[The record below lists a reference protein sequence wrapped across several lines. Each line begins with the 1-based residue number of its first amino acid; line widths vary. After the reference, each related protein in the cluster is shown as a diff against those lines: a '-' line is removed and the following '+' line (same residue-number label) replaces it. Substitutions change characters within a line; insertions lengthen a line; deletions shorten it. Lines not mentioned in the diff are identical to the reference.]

1 MNVTDKET
9 ERFLKFIDPACRS
22 GMIEILSNMRAS
34 IIWVQMCAEGSRVN
48 YRYGG
53 YIMAM
58 GENSLQVIGLD
69 QIAPFKKD
77 GAEFIVPYISRSF
90 DNFKLIFSSSITSVF
105 SKNISD
111 MSVAIGRR
119 LDDGALTADLF
130 SHNRFATCLDLS
142 ENNADFSNELW
153 NVVLSDRANVNR
165 MMSEYVSGTYFVSD
179 NIKKRIRA
187 LYDSLSDSDKL
198 LLELGEDLT
207 NI

>member
-53 YIMAM
+53 YIMVM

-111 MSVAIGRR
+111 MIVAIGRR